1 MIDDLKGDESWRMF
15 RIISE
20 FTEGFDKLSDIGFA
34 ISIFGSARTP
44 PDDYYY
50 LKTVEI
56 SRRLAK
62 ENYSIISGGGPG
74 IMQAANKGASEQDAI
89 SIGLNIDLPNEQ
101 TPNEFQNISLNFRY
115 FFARK
120 VMFVKYSMGYVC
132 MPGGFGTLDEF
143 LESLTLV
150 QTNKIYKIPIIL
162 YGVEFWSGLLDWMK
176 DKLLDHGTV
185 SEQDFDLILVTDSVD
200 EIVETL
206 NRHRDLKLNHIEN
219 ARRKEQEHPKS
230 RTEP

>member
-20 FTEGFDKLSDIGFA
+20 FTEGFDKLAGIGFA
-34 ISIFGSARTP
+34 ISIFGSARTS
-44 PDDYYY
+44 PDDHYY
-50 LKTVEI
+50 KKAVEI
-56 SRRLAK
+56 SERLAK
-62 ENYSIISGGGPG
+62 ENFSIISGGGPG
-74 IMQAANKGASEQDAI
+74 IMAAANQGAFEQGGR
-89 SIGLNIDLPNEQ
+89 SIGLNIELPHEQ
-101 TPNEFQNISLNFRY
+101 TPNEFQNLSLDFRY

-150 QTNKIYKIPIIL
+150 QTNKIYRIPIIL

-176 DKLLDHGTV
+176 DKLLSHGTV
-185 SEQDFDLILVTDSVD
+185 SEEDFELIILTDSVD
-200 EIVETL
+200 EVVQAMT
-206 NRHRDLKLNHIEN
+206 RHRELKLKLIDEAAHSSEMQ
-219 ARRKEQEHPKS
+219 AK
-230 RTEP
+230 